1 MGPQPWLWLQ
11 TPRGPTYPRSSQA
24 EARSD
29 RGLLGRGLTWGGAGQ
44 VRAASPGPV
53 VLSSSAWGSGPG
65 RSLGLGFGPHGL
77 PPSVPGRSALLRLAL
92 TQLGTRCFRT
102 NMWSGSSATHS
113 QGPGH
118 GLDATP
124 AWAQRC
130 SERGDSVH
138 PCWGGVA
145 GEMAPRCVSALS
157 SCGLGSAL
165 TLLA

>member
-11 TPRGPTYPRSSQA
+11 SPRGPTYPRSSQA

-77 PPSVPGRSALLRLAL
+77 PPSVPGKVSIAS
-92 TQLGTRCFRT
+92 T
-102 NMWSGSSATHS
+102 GSYTARHQMLQNQHVVWELS
-113 QGPGH
+113 
-118 GLDATP
+118 
-124 AWAQRC
+124 
-130 SERGDSVH
+130 H
-138 PCWGGVA
+138 P
-145 GEMAPRCVSALS
+145 
-157 SCGLGSAL
+157 
-165 TLLA
+165 